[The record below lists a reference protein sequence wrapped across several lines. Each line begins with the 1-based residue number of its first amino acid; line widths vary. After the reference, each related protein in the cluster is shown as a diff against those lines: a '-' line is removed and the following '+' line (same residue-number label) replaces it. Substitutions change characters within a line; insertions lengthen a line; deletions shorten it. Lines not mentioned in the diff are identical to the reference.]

1 MSDANPDPY
10 FQNEPEAVKVV
21 DGKTSGLGRK
31 IASYNSA
38 LCLLKRWLN
47 TRFNQ
52 SGVRKAEA
60 VARHDTFQSE
70 PLENKT
76 SHNFEALLKKYPNLG
91 NAVIELKRIQSVLIA
106 REHIDKRYD
115 GLVVYAQHPRDGET
129 YSKMVA
135 EYNAGIWYLIFRT
148 MAKTQAKNAEKNDPY
163 DVDLSDVNSINT
175 QNLMSNWFLHAD
187 VGDGDDDAVIGRPT
201 ELQLSD

>member
-1 MSDANPDPY
+1 MIHSSKYLTP
-10 FQNEPEAVKVV
+10 
-21 DGKTSGLGRK
+21 
-31 IASYNSA
+31 ASSPSSS
-38 LCLLKRWLN
+38 CSLLHEVLLTNVCR
-47 TRFNQ
+47 
-52 SGVRKAEA
+52 
-60 VARHDTFQSE
+60 SE

-91 NAVIELKRIQSVLIA
+91 NTVIELKRIQSVLIA

-175 QNLMSNWFLHAD
+175 QNLM
-187 VGDGDDDAVIGRPT
+187 R
-201 ELQLSD
+201 